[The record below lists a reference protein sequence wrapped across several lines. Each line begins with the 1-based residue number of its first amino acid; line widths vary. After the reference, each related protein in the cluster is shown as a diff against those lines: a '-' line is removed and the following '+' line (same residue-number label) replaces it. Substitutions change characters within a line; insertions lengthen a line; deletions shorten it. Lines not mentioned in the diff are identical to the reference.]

1 MNGLYLRR
9 WFQVLTHL
17 DATSSGKYKSTLE
30 MLIFTLLDNQN
41 AIYLQFGVSATI
53 KAADAGGT
61 FSYDSDGVILRFESG
76 I

>member
-1 MNGLYLRR
+1 
-9 WFQVLTHL
+9 
-17 DATSSGKYKSTLE
+17 